1 MKTLENTGWCVPWVL
16 SMRCA
21 LLVGGTYGQTLNL
34 TQCIPTLSILQ
45 RAASHNGLDQT
56 RHENTKYCRDVAIN
70 HTHCIN

>member
-1 MKTLENTGWCVPWVL
+1 MKLLENTGGHGVEML

-45 RAASHNGLDQT
+45 RAASDNGLD
-56 RHENTKYCRDVAIN
+56 RGHEDTAYRRDVAMN
-70 HTHCIN
+70 HPHYIS